1 MIMKRIISGKIF
13 FLLAGLAF
21 ATGCSTMD
29 DVVGG
34 TGKVQVSL
42 QGISEGSEESLT
54 KAQALPDTVNLPVK
68 DGLGLLCT
76 LAPDPSS
83 LTRTTSTMTSG
94 YKYRM
99 VAYKH
104 GTTTVAGTQIYT
116 VGSNEGLPGAI
127 SLSPGYYDFAFYS
140 FNNVNDPGDPNS
152 SGNVAVPAGVDL
164 LYFMA
169 SNVQVTAENITS
181 IQVTFAHKFSAVK
194 VVANSIGVGPSL
206 NSVAATLGVS
216 YPATLAAPTGGLT
229 AGTGGTSAVS
239 WSDASSAIRTSDTAP
254 IYTNGATS
262 ITVNFP
268 AGSVNIGG
276 TTNSAAKSVTF
287 TKTLVAGT
295 RYTLNV
301 RFVKCA
307 LQLSKT
313 SSMIFMCHNLGAD
326 YTADPFTPSWKING
340 AYWQW
345 GNKNYSVG
353 NPVDASGVSPAY
365 TWNENN
371 YNTASTGTAWNL
383 GTEAAPVKNTTYDPC
398 PTGFRVPTYAEAIKL
413 VGGVAI
419 NLSGGAWPGTGIV
432 GTTNFS
438 TGRGYYDATTGTVMT
453 LFLPMAGDI
462 YFQPTPGSLHERGT
476 SCVLWTSRMYE
487 TPSWQSAYIFMT
499 GSTPGGMGYHPKTI
513 GHTIRCI
520 AE

>member
-1 MIMKRIISGKIF
+1 
-13 FLLAGLAF
+13 
-21 ATGCSTMD
+21 
-29 DVVGG
+29 
-34 TGKVQVSL
+34 
-42 QGISEGSEESLT
+42 
-54 KAQALPDTVNLPVK
+54 
-68 DGLGLLCT
+68 
-76 LAPDPSS
+76 
-83 LTRTTSTMTSG
+83 
-94 YKYRM
+94 
-99 VAYKH
+99 
-104 GTTTVAGTQIYT
+104 
-116 VGSNEGLPGAI
+116 
-127 SLSPGYYDFAFYS
+127 
-140 FNNVNDPGDPNS
+140 
-152 SGNVAVPAGVDL
+152 VPAGVDL

-194 VVANSIGVGPSL
+194 VVANSSGVGPSL

-307 LQLSKT
+307 LQLSST

-345 GNKNYSVG
+345 GLKNYSVG

-365 TWNENN
+365 TWDQYNFN
-371 YNTASTGTAWNL
+371 YSITAWNS

-419 NLSGGAWPGTGIV
+419 NLSGTAWPATGIV

-438 TGRGYYDATTGTVMT
+438 TGRGYYDAATGKVMT

-462 YFQPTPGSLHERGT
+462 YLQPTPGSLHERGT
-476 SCVLWTSRMYE
+476 SCVIWTSTTYDYNTGATSPFR
-487 TPSWQSAYIFMT
+487 SWFIAT
-499 GSTPGGMGYHPKTI
+499 GSTSGGMSYHHPGM
-513 GHTIRCI
+513 GHSVRCI